1 MRVLR
6 SFQAKRADGDA
17 RSYIVTVDRAW
28 GLAKAD
34 RFGKADPMV
43 SIKVYLYYNTS
54 IIHIDTYKYMVLM
67 RAVRCA

>member
-1 MRVLR
+1 M
-6 SFQAKRADGDA
+6 
-17 RSYIVTVDRAW
+17 TVDRAW

-43 SIKVYLYYNTS
+43 SIKVYLYYNRS